1 MRLHHCNT
9 DFVAKLFYFCNTS
22 LVAAAVLSQFFSFL
36 PEFVLQFLQLRSCC
50 RKISATEI
58 LLQNINRHSP
68 LQHRVCFR
76 NIALVAEIF
85 CNIDLVAEKH
95 PRRELHGSS
104 FVEREREIERGKER
118 GGKEKGAGGR
128 APWELNPE
136 LVCGQREEERKTLQS
151 TKS

>member
-76 NIALVAEIF
+76 NIALVAEA
-85 CNIDLVAEKH
+85 CSMKDGMLALNWTRVTQGRWRTRPL
-95 PRRELHGSS
+95 RS
-104 FVEREREIERGKER
+104 
-118 GGKEKGAGGR
+118 AG
-128 APWELNPE
+128 
-136 LVCGQREEERKTLQS
+136 
-151 TKS
+151 